1 MGPVALVTGGSLGL
15 GRALVASLAAD
26 GWTVVT
32 AGGARGGPR
41 RGGPRRRSSAGAG
54 CLIWHVR
61 GMSGRGFV
69 APLR

>member
-32 AGGARGGPR
+32 AGGCARGTPS
-41 RGGPRRRSSAGAG
+41 GGSEASE
-54 CLIWHVR
+54 
-61 GMSGRGFV
+61 
-69 APLR
+69 